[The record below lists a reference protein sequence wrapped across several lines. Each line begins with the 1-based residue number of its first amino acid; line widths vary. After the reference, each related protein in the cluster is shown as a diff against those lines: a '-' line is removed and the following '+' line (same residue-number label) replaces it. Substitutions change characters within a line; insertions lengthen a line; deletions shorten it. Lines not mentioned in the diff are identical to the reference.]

1 MLHRFAP
8 FPHRLAAHG
17 RTLPRLLLLL
27 ALLLAAGA
35 YGWHVLQRP
44 LAFAPSVQGQRVTVE
59 IPRGSSPAQ
68 MVAILQNAGVQ
79 APTWPT
85 WLWLRLHARQL
96 KAGYYQIPAGA
107 SIANIAKKLREGE
120 QTLLSITIPE
130 GWSLRQVRAR
140 IDGLPWLR
148 HDSAAL
154 SDAELA
160 QKIGLA
166 AGLPLEGQL
175 APDTY
180 RYAPATSDIVF
191 YRQAAAQMQK
201 NLAAAWAQ
209 RSPSAQVRNP
219 QEALILASIVE
230 KETGHSADRAQ
241 IAGVFNNRL
250 ALGMALQTDPT
261 VIYGMGAA
269 YRGNI
274 RKVDLQTDT
283 PYNTYT
289 RAGLPPGPIAMPG
302 KAALFAAVQPAPTK
316 ALYFVAKG
324 DGSGQSQFSEDLAA
338 HNRAVRE
345 HILKP

>member
-1 MLHRFAP
+1 
-8 FPHRLAAHG
+8 
-17 RTLPRLLLLL
+17 LLL
-27 ALLLAAGA
+27 ALWVAYAWWQLL
-35 YGWHVLQRP
+35 RP
-44 LAFAPSVQGQRVTVE
+44 VPFAPSVQGQRVTVE
-59 IPRGSSPAQ
+59 IPRGSSPSD

-79 APTWPT
+79 APSLVT
-85 WLWLRLHARQL
+85 WLWLRLHGRQL
-96 KAGYYQIPAGA
+96 KAGYYQIPRGA
-107 SIANIAKKLREGE
+107 SIASITKKLREGE

-130 GWSLRQVRAR
+130 GWNLRQVRAR
-140 IDGLPWLR
+140 VDALPWLR
-148 HDSAAL
+148 HDTATL
-154 SDAELA
+154 SDGELA
-160 QKIGLA
+160 QKIGLPP
-166 AGLPLEGQL
+166 GLPLEGQL

-180 RYAPATSDIVF
+180 RYAPNTSDTIF
-191 YRQAAAQMQK
+191 YAQAAAQMQK
-201 NLAAAWAQ
+201 NLASAWAQ
-209 RSPSAQVRNP
+209 RSPSAQARSP

-250 ALGMALQTDPT
+250 RIGMALQTDPT

-289 RAGLPPGPIAMPG
+289 RHGLPPGPIAMPG
-302 KAALFAAVQPAPTK
+302 KAALLAAVQPAQTP

-324 DGSGQSQFSEDLAA
+324 DGSGQSQFSSSLQE

-345 HILKP
+345 HILKR